1 MRDTFDTAS
10 SMRWREN
17 VDSIADI
24 LFTTSGAL
32 AAQGHCCSS

>member
-10 SMRWREN
+10 SMRWHEI

-24 LFTTSGAL
+24 LCSTSGAL
-32 AAQGHCCSS
+32 AAEGHCCSS